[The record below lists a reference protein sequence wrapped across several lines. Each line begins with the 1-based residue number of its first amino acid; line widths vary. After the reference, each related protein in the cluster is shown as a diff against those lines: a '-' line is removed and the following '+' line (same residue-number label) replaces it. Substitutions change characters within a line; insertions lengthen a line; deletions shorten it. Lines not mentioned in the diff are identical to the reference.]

1 MDTRINKPKVFL
13 SHSSKDKPF
22 IERIYNDLKKCQI
35 EPWLDSEDIR
45 HGKSW
50 LDSIFEDSIPT
61 CDAVLVYLTNDSIES
76 QMVKR
81 EMDVAVLEQLKD
93 KKVAFLPYISESN
106 IRDKLRADIQTR
118 HTPVWD
124 NDNYLSLLPKVISEI
139 WLSYLERTI
148 ASALKDEKIKR
159 LEAELI
165 VEKLKKESTSQ
176 IFSNAEEI
184 EFKYIWNELDK
195 YDEFETQ
202 GFAEKKEEDDKSQ
215 QNNIG
220 SKRMKVKRNNL
231 VAVLIGAERIGVN
244 VYDIK
249 QYLEELLNKPSEQH
263 VEDQKVR
270 YEVTKWPSYDD
281 QLLIYGLLERK
292 HYNIKHKYN
301 PSKVWTSFLGPSYQ
315 QVWTPKSYRFRYW
328 LAYNKMLTQNIDI
341 LPAE

>member
-106 IRDKLRADIQTR
+106 IRDKIRADIQTR
-118 HTPVWD
+118 HTPVWN

-148 ASALKDEKIKR
+148 DSALKDEKIKR

-165 VEKLKKESTSQ
+165 VEKLKKESSSHV
-176 IFSNAEEI
+176 FANSEEI
-184 EFKYIWNELDK
+184 EFNYIWNEMDK
-195 YDEFETQ
+195 YDIFEVQEMIEIT
-202 GFAEKKEEDDKSQ
+202 KEGSKPQ
-215 QNNIG
+215 IKNIG
-220 SKRMKVKRNNL
+220 VKNMKVKRNNL
-231 VAVLIGAERIGVN
+231 VAIFIGEGRIGLNLFDMKLFLEDMVN
-244 VYDIK
+244 KDTNRQESSPK
-249 QYLEELLNKPSEQH
+249 TK
-263 VEDQKVR
+263 
-270 YEVTKWPSYDD
+270 YEVIMWPNIDD
-281 QLLIYGLLERK
+281 QLLMFGFIERIHHKTK
-292 HYNIKHKYN
+292 HTTDPFKAFVY
-301 PSKVWTSFLGPSYQ
+301 LGPSYQ

-328 LAYNKMLTQNIDI
+328 LAYNKMLSDKLDL
-341 LPAE
+341 LPS